1 MSTPEKNLSKL
12 LKLNLPKKT
21 HFQRI
26 ENRVSSGTPDC
37 YLCHNGLSV
46 FVELKTTK
54 NNRVSMRPSQIAWNL
69 SHSRA
74 KGLSFI
80 LVKHLLTSNLFL
92 FDGCQAM
99 DVSDEGLLVQ
109 SLYEGKNFDE
119 ILYHILR
126 LAPNK

>member
-1 MSTPEKNLSKL
+1 
-12 LKLNLPKKT
+12 
-21 HFQRI
+21 
-26 ENRVSSGTPDC
+26 
-37 YLCHNGLSV
+37 LSV